1 MGFRPTI
8 GAVYE
13 GRLIDIVICKN
24 YTCGGLLMAAFETYA
39 DNRDCKTALE
49 FRSKK
54 VDWLCEKYPN
64 VIFHRGLEPEE
75 ELLEFAGYSEL
86 PLIVD
91 FTERCIYCSK
101 TPQTRTQLLKR
112 TDSRKMLSTLT
123 RRQYAAGDFLYGF
136 LVKSVI
142 WFDRVNVDEI
152 IRLSREAKRFCDFY
166 E

>member
-8 GAVYE
+8 GVVYE
-13 GRLIDIVICKN
+13 GHLIDIVICKN
-24 YTCGGLLMAAFETYA
+24 YTCGGLLIAAFQTYA
-39 DNRDCKTALE
+39 DNQACKTALE
-49 FRSKK
+49 FRRKK
-54 VDWLCEKYPN
+54 VDWLCEKYPDQ
-64 VIFHRGLEPEE
+64 IFYRGLEPEE

-91 FTERCIYCSK
+91 FTERCIYCSRK
-101 TPQTRTQLLKR
+101 PLTRSQLLQK

-123 RRQYAAGDFLYGF
+123 RRQYAAGDFMYGF

-142 WFDRVNVDEI
+142 WLDRVDVDEI
-152 IRLSREAKRFCDFY
+152 IRLSGKAKYFCEHF